1 MTHTPMTTVRMTG
14 VSKAYDKA
22 TIVDNIDLEVGAGE
36 FFSIL
41 GPSGCGKTTTLRM
54 LAGFLTPDTGT
65 IELQGTD
72 VTRVPPYRRDVNT
85 VFQSYALFGH
95 LNVADNVAFGLKRK
109 RVGKSEIRR
118 RVGEALEM
126 VSLSDRA
133 GAKPADLS
141 GGQRQRVA
149 LARALINMPK
159 LLLLDEPLGALDLQ
173 LRRQM
178 QVELKRIQRDVGITF
193 IYVTHDQEEALSMS
207 DRIAVMK
214 GGRLEQVGNPRD
226 IYDRP
231 ASAYVAKFIG
241 TSNVLSAHSSGGDV
255 LLPDGTRVAQTEP
268 GGEPV
273 TAVSIRPE
281 KLAINASNPTG
292 PRLRAMI
299 HDISYLG
306 VTTHYQVST
315 VDGVQLFLVEAN
327 QGGTRRDLPSLG
339 DQVEVSW
346 HEEDAV
352 LLRG

>member
-1 MTHTPMTTVRMTG
+1 MTQTSMTTVRMTG
-14 VSKAYDKA
+14 VSKAYNQT
-22 TIVDNIDLEVGAGE
+22 TIVDNVDLEVGAGE

-54 LAGFLTPDTGT
+54 LAGFLTPDEGT
-65 IELQGTD
+65 IELQGVD
-72 VTRVPPYRRDVNT
+72 VTAVPPYRRDVNT

-118 RVGEALEM
+118 RVGEALDM
-126 VSLSDRA
+126 VSLIDRA
-133 GAKPADLS
+133 GSKPADLS

-178 QVELKRIQRDVGITF
+178 QVELKRIQREVGITF

-214 GGRLEQVGNPRD
+214 EGRLEQIGNPRE

-231 ASAYVAKFIG
+231 ATAYIAKFIG
-241 TSNVLSAHSSGGDV
+241 TSNVLSAQSTGGDV
-255 LLPDGTRVAQTEP
+255 LLDDGTRIARVTVADD
-268 GGEPV
+268 PV

-281 KLAINASNPTG
+281 KLAINAPNATG
-292 PRLRAMI
+292 PRLGGTVQ
-299 HDISYLG
+299 DVSYLG
-306 VTTHYQVST
+306 VTTHYQVDIAGGMHLS
-315 VDGVQLFLVEAN
+315 VVEAN
-327 QGGTRRDLPSLG
+327 HGGARHDLPSVG
-339 DQVEVSW
+339 DQIEVSW

-352 LLRG
+352 LLRN